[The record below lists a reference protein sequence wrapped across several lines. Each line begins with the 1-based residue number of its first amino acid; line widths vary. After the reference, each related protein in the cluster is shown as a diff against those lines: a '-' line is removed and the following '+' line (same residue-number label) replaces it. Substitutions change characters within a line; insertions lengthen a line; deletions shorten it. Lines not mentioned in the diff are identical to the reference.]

1 MRIVQEISLLQK
13 VDFGAEGVNEV
24 LQNVRFILSTVVDSC
39 VMDRG
44 FGIVGDSVDGP
55 IEYVKARLALSCI
68 EAVQKYEPRAQ
79 IESIDFEGDPL
90 NGRLIPKAKVVI
102 VDGEV

>member
-1 MRIVQEISLLQK
+1 MKNVYEISLLQK
-13 VDFGAEGVNEV
+13 VDFGAKGIDEV

-39 VMDRG
+39 VMHRG
-44 FGIVGDSVDGP
+44 FGIRGDSVDAP
-55 IEYVKARLALSCI
+55 LEYAKAQLALFCI

-79 IESIDFEGDPL
+79 IESIDFEVDPL

>member
-13 VDFGAEGVNEV
+13 VDFSAEGVDEI

-39 VMDRG
+39 VMHRE
-44 FGIVGDSVDGP
+44 FGIAADSVDAP
-55 IEYVKARLALSCI
+55 FEYAKARLALSCI
-68 EAVQKYEPRAQ
+68 EAVRKYEPRAQ
-79 IESIDFEGDPL
+79 IASIDFEEDPL

-102 VDGEV
+102 VDG